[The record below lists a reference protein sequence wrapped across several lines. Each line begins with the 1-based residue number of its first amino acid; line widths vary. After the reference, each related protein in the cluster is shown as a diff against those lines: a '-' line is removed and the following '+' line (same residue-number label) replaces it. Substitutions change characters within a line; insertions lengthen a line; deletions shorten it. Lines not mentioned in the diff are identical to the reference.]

1 MDPTRIAIRV
11 AFAYVFLLVMVRLS
25 GKTSV
30 AHGSSTDFVLALVFG
45 DMVDNLVWAEVA
57 TSQFVVGVGTLFM
70 VRLLAAIP
78 KVRPVVRTN
87 ERSRAAP

>member
-1 MDPTRIAIRV
+1 MDPSRIAIRV
-11 AFAYVFLLVMVRLS
+11 AFAYVFLLLMVRLS

-57 TSQFVVGVGTLFM
+57 IPQFVVGVGTLFI
-70 VRLLAAIP
+70 VRLLAAIF
-78 KVRPVVRTN
+78 KVRQMVRTN
-87 ERSRAAP
+87 ERSRALP

>member
-1 MDPTRIAIRV
+1 MDPSRIAFRA
-11 AFAYVFLLVMVRLS
+11 AFAYVFLLLMVRLS

-45 DMVDNLVWAEVA
+45 DMVDNMVWAEVPV
-57 TSQFVVGVGTLFM
+57 SQFVAGVGTLFI

-78 KVRPVVRTN
+78 KVRQVVRTN
-87 ERSRAAP
+87 ERSSALP